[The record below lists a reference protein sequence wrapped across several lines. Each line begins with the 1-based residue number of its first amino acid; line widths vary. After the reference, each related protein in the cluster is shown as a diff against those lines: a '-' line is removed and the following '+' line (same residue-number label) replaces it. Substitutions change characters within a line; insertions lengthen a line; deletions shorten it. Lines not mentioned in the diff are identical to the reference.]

1 MGCTAYS
8 RTNIG
13 DIAVFCLYD
22 KLPTVLVY
30 PSESKCITN
39 LAHSSEA
46 SKPPESMVLCRL
58 QKWAQM
64 EWVCDRSQ
72 GQWEA
77 TRNRGANVHVD

>member
-13 DIAVFCLYD
+13 DIAIFCLYD

-30 PSESKCITN
+30 SSEGKCITN

-46 SKPPESMVLCRL
+46 SKPREHGAMSVVSKMSTNGMSL
-58 QKWAQM
+58 
-64 EWVCDRSQ
+64 RSF
-72 GQWEA
+72 
-77 TRNRGANVHVD
+77 TRSVRSYT